1 METII
6 VYWGRMEKKMETTV
20 VYWGIMEK
28 KMETT
33 VIYWGNIRVI
43 VGLYLGASE
52 TGFIGFLQGL
62 GFRGLGV

>member
-6 VYWGRMEKKMETTV
+6 

-43 VGLYLGASE
+43 VGLYLGLPKQ
-52 TGFIGFLQGL
+52 GFLGS
-62 GFRGLGV
+62 FRV